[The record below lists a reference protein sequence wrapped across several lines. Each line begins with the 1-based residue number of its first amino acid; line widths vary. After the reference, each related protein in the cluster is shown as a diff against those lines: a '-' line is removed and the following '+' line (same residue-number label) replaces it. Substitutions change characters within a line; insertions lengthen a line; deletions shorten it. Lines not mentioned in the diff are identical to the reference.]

1 MHHHPFPQQHMP
13 FQQQMPSGPAG
24 AASIVGRTLGQ
35 HKGRLELRDVMP
47 IGGVLLIL
55 LGIAGGAATIP
66 DILAGAESV
75 TSLGFVPICVALGAL
90 LLWRTVRQMKQTLDV
105 CEGGFIYRIGGTA
118 TIVPWSI
125 VSGQRAV
132 RVIGPNGLEKGFRLV
147 LALRDGSRITF
158 TSWLENVHGLH
169 AHVSTFI
176 APF

>member
-1 MHHHPFPQQHMP
+1 MHHPHFSQPHVP
-13 FQQQMPSGPAG
+13 FQQQGQSAPMEAG
-24 AASIVGRTLGQ
+24 SIGRRIGE

-66 DILAGAESV
+66 DILAGTESV

-105 CEGGFIYRIGGTA
+105 CEGGFIHRIGNTVQ
-118 TIVPWSI
+118 IVPWSE
-125 VSGQRAV
+125 VVGQRAV
-132 RVIGPNGLEKGFRLV
+132 RIVGPNGLEKGFRLV
-147 LALRDGSRITF
+147 LALSDGSKLTF
-158 TSWLENVHGLH
+158 TTWLQNVHGLH
-169 AHVSTFI
+169 AHVSSFI